1 MTNYATG
8 RTLEY
13 KVRDA
18 LETDGYQ
25 CIRAA
30 GSKGKADLVALKPGE
45 VLLVQVKTSGPQI
58 SPNERAALLDL
69 ARITKAVPLVAYKP
83 FRKPIEYRELT
94 GGGPKDWRPWLPDRV
109 GAEK

>member
-1 MTNYATG
+1 MTNYTTG

-18 LETDGYQ
+18 LQANGYQ
-25 CIRAA
+25 VLRAA
-30 GSKGKADLVALKPGE
+30 GSKGVSDLIALKPGE

-58 SPNERAALLDL
+58 SPNERAALLNL

-94 GGGPKDWRPWLPDRV
+94 GESPKDHRPWLPDRV